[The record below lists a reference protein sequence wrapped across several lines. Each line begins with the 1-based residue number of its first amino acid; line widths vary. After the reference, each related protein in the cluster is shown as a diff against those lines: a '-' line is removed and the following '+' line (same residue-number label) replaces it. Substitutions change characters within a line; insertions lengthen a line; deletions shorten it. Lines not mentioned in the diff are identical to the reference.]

1 MFDFGDINNSSH
13 KLEKVE
19 TIVKRAINKILLEDL
34 EKPSDLFITINR
46 LKLYGDYSKVIVYYT
61 VLPENKLGTA
71 KRFLNKHRKSV
82 EYFLP
87 KRSSL
92 KRTPKVFFK
101 YDNEEI
107 ENRKLDKL
115 IDKALN
121 DIEE

>member
-1 MFDFGDINNSSH
+1 MFDFGDINNSH

-19 TIVKRAINKILLEDL
+19 AIIKRGLNKILLEDL
-34 EKPSDLFITINR
+34 DKPSDLFITINR

-71 KRFLNKHRKSV
+71 KRFLNKNRKGF

-101 YDNEEI
+101 YDNDEV

-115 IDKALN
+115 IDKALS